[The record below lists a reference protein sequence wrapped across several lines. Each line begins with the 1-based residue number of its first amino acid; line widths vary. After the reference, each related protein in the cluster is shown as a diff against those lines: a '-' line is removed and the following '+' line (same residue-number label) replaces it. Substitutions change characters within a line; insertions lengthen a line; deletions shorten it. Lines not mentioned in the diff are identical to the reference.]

1 MTVAFDAYSENGGG
15 DCATGLS
22 TFNHTCA
29 GQNRLLLVGASQY
42 DNIDLANP
50 PAYAGVN
57 MNLLDPP
64 GKLVQ
69 GGSDLAVWYLIG
81 PALGV
86 NAITYTNEAYRC
98 VAAMSFNGVDQASP
112 FNTPN
117 SSQVAGTT
125 TANNC
130 NNAVDVETAIDE
142 LIAIFHSYEAAGTS
156 GGCGGS
162 VCSLTGTPVFT
173 DRGQHCC
180 CTGMSGI
187 GAQTTP
193 GDISGLV
200 NIGVTKPSIGGRD
213 VIGIYVSLRPFLPTR
228 GRRVAYYFNIWD
240 PKPRVRDILGRTVPA
255 DKIVADAWIELEGL
269 KLPESEVYSSFV
281 QDPSKA
287 RIVEVNDRAG
297 NASLKASKSQF
308 ADVLI
313 KRASGARG

>member
-1 MTVAFDAYSENGGG
+1 MTVAFDAYSNNGSTACG
-15 DCATGLS
+15 TGLS
-22 TFNHTCA
+22 TFNHTVA
-29 GQNRLLLVGASQY
+29 GQNRILMVGASQY

-50 PAYAGVN
+50 PAYAGVT

-69 GGSDLAVWYLIG
+69 DSQDLAVWYLIG

-86 NAITYTNEAYRC
+86 NAITYTNNAFRC
-98 VAAMSFNGVDQASP
+98 VCAMSFNGVDQADP

-117 SSQVAGTT
+117 SSQVSGNTSAS
-125 TANNC
+125 NC
-130 NNAVDVETAIDE
+130 NNAVNVATAVDE
-142 LIAIFHSYEAAGTS
+142 LIAAFHGFEAAGTS
-156 GGCGGS
+156 GGCSGS
-162 VCSLTGTPVFT
+162 VCSNTGAVITI
-173 DRGQHCC
+173 RGRHCC
-180 CTGMSGI
+180 CTGVSGV
-187 GAQTTP
+187 GAATIP

-200 NIGVTKPSIGGRD
+200 NLGVTKPSTTGRD

-269 KLPESEVYSSFV
+269 KLPESEVYATFV